1 MDGTMKNAPVQP
13 RTATSFLEEMIQR
26 LGSQTSY
33 RGSLDIEMNKVPFH
47 VSAKGDSAVI
57 SFERLSDALKVLRNF
72 IPVSKHRRNSVE
84 MFSNILNK
92 LSFTIYIQNHH
103 FGVLGPRANPVYR
116 MLLNFVGFKR

>member
-1 MDGTMKNAPVQP
+1 MKKAPVQT

-47 VSAKGDSAVI
+47 VSANGDSAVI
-57 SFERLSDALKVLRNF
+57 SFERISDALKVLRNF